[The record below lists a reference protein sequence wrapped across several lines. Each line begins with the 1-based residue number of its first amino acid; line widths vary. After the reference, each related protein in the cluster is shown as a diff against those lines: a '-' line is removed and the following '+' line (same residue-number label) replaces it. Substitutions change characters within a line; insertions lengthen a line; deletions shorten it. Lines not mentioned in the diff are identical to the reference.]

1 MKTILFGLSLLAC
14 TAAATAA
21 DESVL
26 DGPHCVSFAPAGFC
40 DAMQF
45 DTNKS
50 ATWRNY
56 DCAGSDGVQT
66 KATAR
71 TGRTFCDGTQGCEPA
86 AMNGWDSFKW
96 QFNRETGTGTL
107 IGTSAGEKFVLQQNI
122 PVEVTGGSCA
132 FNQAQGGISS
142 LSR

>member
-1 MKTILFGLSLLAC
+1 MKAILFGLSIFAC
-14 TAAATAA
+14 AAAATAA

-26 DGPHCVSFAPAGFC
+26 AGPHCISFAPAGFC

-66 KATAR
+66 KAVAR
-71 TGRTFCDGTQGCEPA
+71 TGNTFCDGTQGCQPA
-86 AMNGWDSFKW
+86 AGNGWDSFRWEFDKT
-96 QFNRETGTGTL
+96 NSTGTL
-107 IGTSAGEKFVLQQNI
+107 TGTTGGQKIVLQQDI
-122 PVEVTGGSCA
+122 PVALTAGACE
-132 FNQAQGGISS
+132 FNRVQSGISS